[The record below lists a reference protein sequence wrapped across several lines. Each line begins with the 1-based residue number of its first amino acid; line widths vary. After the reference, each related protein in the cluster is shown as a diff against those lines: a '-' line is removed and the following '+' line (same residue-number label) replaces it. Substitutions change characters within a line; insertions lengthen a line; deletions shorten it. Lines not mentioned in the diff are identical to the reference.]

1 MRSSRCATRN
11 EISKAGKTACS
22 PRLLWKTQSRWPP
35 WPRTRAGYGKIL
47 AGRQLPAPNKT
58 RDMRNGRLRT
68 ASMKNTLKSSV
79 PGRFL
84 LPRCAG
90 GATERR
96 SKNALYKRQPAP
108 LLQGKLVHSTAG
120 CAISPEAIWP
130 LRIQGEKKV
139 MPGSIA
145 AQVFTGFPRIREQT
159 LRFPAAPRKPIA
171 ARRRLHLPSHPGAFT
186 AAALLVF

>member
-1 MRSSRCATRN
+1 MQSPAFYGKRN
-11 EISKAGKTACS
+11 PDGHPGHAHGPAMAKT
-22 PRLLWKTQSRWPP
+22 L
-35 WPRTRAGYGKIL
+35 RAGSC
-47 AGRQLPAPNKT
+47 PAPNKT
-58 RDMRNGRLRT
+58 RDMRNSRLRT

-90 GATERR
+90 EATERR

-145 AQVFTGFPRIREQT
+145 AQVFTGFPRIREQRFASL
-159 LRFPAAPRKPIA
+159 LRRANRLQRAEGCISLPTPVLLRQRHFWYSNTRAAPRP
-171 ARRRLHLPSHPGAFT
+171 LP
-186 AAALLVF
+186 